1 MPKRVVSVSI
11 GSSKRNS
18 RVEVRLAGLEE
29 SFVLE
34 RIGTDGSWE
43 KAIEL
48 VRELD
53 GKVDAFGLGGADLY
67 VYAGS
72 RRYAFRD
79 AERLAQAAVQTPM
92 LDGSGLKHTL
102 ERNLVR
108 QLDAQIGWKDKKVL
122 VPSAVDR
129 FGLAEAL
136 EETGARVLYGD
147 LIFGLGLPI
156 PLYRLSLLQKLAYLL
171 LPIITKLPFKWLYPT
186 GEKQEK
192 QVQDWRQ
199 RYFAWADVIAGD
211 WHLMRRFMPD
221 QMQGKV
227 ILTNTVT
234 PEDIEFMRA
243 RGIARLITS
252 TPQIEGRSFGTNVME
267 AFIVAL
273 AGKYPLDEADYLEY
287 IEKLGLKPQITD
299 LQQPGQGGSSR

>member
-1 MPKRVVSVSI
+1 MPKHVVSVSI

-18 RVEVRLAGLEE
+18 RAEIHVESLGET
-29 SFVLE
+29 FVLE

-72 RRYAFRD
+72 RRYTFRD
-79 AERLAQAAVQTPM
+79 AQRMADAARKTPM

-102 ERNLVR
+102 ERNAVR
-108 QLDAQIGWKDKKVL
+108 LLEPEIGWKSKKVL
-122 VPSAVDR
+122 IPSAVDR

-136 EETGARVLYGD
+136 DEAGARVLYGD

-156 PLYRLSLLQKLAYLL
+156 PLYRLSLLQKIAYIL
-171 LPIITKLPFKWLYPT
+171 LPIITQLPFQWLYPT

-192 QVQDWRQ
+192 QVKDWRQ
-199 RYFAWADVIAGD
+199 RYFEWADVIAGD
-211 WHLMRRFMPD
+211 WHFMRRFMPEN
-221 QMQGKV
+221 MQGKI
-227 ILTNTVT
+227 ILTNTTT
-234 PEDIEFMRA
+234 PDDLEFMRT
-243 RGIARLITS
+243 RGVARLITT
-252 TPQIEGRSFGTNVME
+252 TPRLDGRSFGTNVME
-267 AFIVAL
+267 AFIVAV
-273 AGKYPLDEADYLEY
+273 AGKHPLSEADYLEY
-287 IEKLGLKPQITD
+287 IAKLNLQPEITE
-299 LQQPGQGGSSR
+299 LQPKAQS

>member
-1 MPKRVVSVSI
+1 MPKHVVSVSI

-18 RVEVRLAGLEE
+18 KAEVYVESLGET
-29 SFVLE
+29 FVLE

-48 VRELD
+48 VKELD

-67 VYAGS
+67 VYAGNH
-72 RRYAFRD
+72 RYTFRD
-79 AERLAQAAVQTPM
+79 AARMARAARKTPM

-102 ERNLVR
+102 ERNAIRL
-108 QLDAQIGWKDKKVL
+108 LEPQIGWKDKKVL

-136 EETGARVLYGD
+136 DAAGARVLFGD

-156 PLYRLSLLQKLAYLL
+156 PIYRLSLLQKLAYIL
-171 LPIITKLPFKWLYPT
+171 LPIITQLPFQWLYPT

-192 QVQDWRQ
+192 EVQDWRQ
-199 RYFAWADVIAGD
+199 RYFQWADVVAGD
-211 WHLMRRFMPD
+211 WHFMRRFMPPN
-221 QMQGKV
+221 MQGKV
-227 ILTNTVT
+227 ILTNTTT

-243 RGIARLITS
+243 RGIARLITT
-252 TPQIEGRSFGTNVME
+252 TPRLAGRSFGTNVME
-267 AFIVAL
+267 AFIVAV
-273 AGKYPLDEADYLEY
+273 AGQYPLSEADYLEY
-287 IEKLGLKPQITD
+287 IEKLNLQPEITE
-299 LQQPGQGGSSR
+299 LQPMLG

>member
-18 RVEVRLAGLEE
+18 KAEVRLEGLGET
-29 SFVLE
+29 FILE

-48 VRELD
+48 VKELD

-79 AERLAQAAVQTPM
+79 SQRMAAAAQKTPM

-102 ERNLVR
+102 ERNSVR
-108 QLDAQIGWKDKKVL
+108 LLEDKIGWKDKKVL

-136 EETGARVLYGD
+136 DQAGAKVLYGD

-156 PLYRLSLLQKLAYLL
+156 PIYRLSLLQKIAYIL
-171 LPIITKLPFKWLYPT
+171 LPLITQLPLQWLYPT

-199 RYFAWADVIAGD
+199 RYFEWADVVAGD
-211 WHLMRRFMPD
+211 WHFMRRFMPD
-221 QMQGKV
+221 SMRGKI
-227 ILTNTVT
+227 ILTNTTNDV
-234 PEDIEFMRA
+234 DIEFMQA
-243 RGIARLITS
+243 RGVAKLITT
-252 TPQIEGRSFGTNVME
+252 TPRLEGRSFGTNVME
-267 AFIVAL
+267 GFIVAV
-273 AGKYPLDEADYLEY
+273 AGKHPLSEADYQEY
-287 IEKLGLKPQITD
+287 IEKLNLKPEITE
-299 LQQPGQGGSSR
+299 LQPSSG

>member
-18 RVEVRLAGLEE
+18 KAEVYLESLGE
-29 SFVLE
+29 TVILE

-53 GKVDAFGLGGADLY
+53 GRVDAFGLGGADLY
-67 VYAGS
+67 VYAGG

-79 AERLAQAAVQTPM
+79 AKRLAQAAQKTPI

-102 ERNLVR
+102 ERQAVR
-108 QLDAQIGWKDKKVL
+108 WLEPILGWRGKRVL

-136 EETGARVLYGD
+136 DQAGARVLYGD

-171 LPIITKLPFKWLYPT
+171 LPVITQLPFQWLYPT
-186 GEKQEK
+186 GEKQEQQIK
-192 QVQDWRQ
+192 DWRQ
-199 RYFAWADVIAGD
+199 RYFAWAEVVAGD
-211 WHLMRRFMPD
+211 WHFIRRFMPEA
-221 QMQGKV
+221 MPGKIV
-227 ILTNTVT
+227 LTNTTT
-234 PEDIEFMRA
+234 PEDVAFLRA
-243 RGIARLITS
+243 RGVRTLITT
-252 TPQIEGRSFGTNVME
+252 TPRLQGRSFGTNVME
-267 AFIVAL
+267 AFIVAV
-273 AGKYPLDEADYLEY
+273 AGKYPLGEAEYLEY
-287 IEKLGLKPQITD
+287 IEKLELKPQITD
-299 LQQPGQGGSSR
+299 LQAPA

>member
-18 RVEVRLAGLEE
+18 KAEVRLEGLGE
-29 SFVLE
+29 SFILE

-48 VRELD
+48 VKELD
-53 GKVDAFGLGGADLY
+53 GKIDAFGLGGADLY
-67 VYAGS
+67 VYAGN
-72 RRYAFRD
+72 RRYTLRD
-79 AERLAQAAVQTPM
+79 SQRMADAAKNTPM

-102 ERNLVR
+102 ERNTIRL
-108 QLDAQIGWKDKKVL
+108 LDKEIGWKDKKVL

-136 EETGARVLYGD
+136 DRAGAKVLYGD

-156 PLYRLSLLQKLAYLL
+156 PIYRLSLLQKIAYIL
-171 LPIITKLPFKWLYPT
+171 LPIITQLPFQWLYPT

-199 RYFAWADVIAGD
+199 RYFEWADVVAGD
-211 WHLMRRFMPD
+211 WHFMRRFMPD
-221 QMQGKV
+221 HMQGKI
-227 ILTNTVT
+227 ILTNTTT
-234 PEDIEFMRA
+234 PEDIEFMRT
-243 RGIARLITS
+243 RGIAKLITT
-252 TPQIEGRSFGTNVME
+252 TPRLEGRSFGTNVME
-267 AFIVAL
+267 GFIVAV
-273 AGKYPLDEADYLEY
+273 AGKYPLSEAEYLEY
-287 IEKLGLKPQITD
+287 IEKLNLKPQITD
-299 LQQPGQGGSSR
+299 LQALV

>member
-1 MPKRVVSVSI
+1 MPKHIVSVSI

-18 RVEVRLAGLEE
+18 RAEVYVESLGET
-29 SFVLE
+29 FVLE

-48 VRELD
+48 VKELD

-67 VYAGS
+67 VYAGR

-79 AERLAQAAVQTPM
+79 AERMARAAQKTPM

-102 ERNLVR
+102 ERNAVR
-108 QLDAQIGWKDKKVL
+108 LLEPEIGWKDKKVL
-122 VPSAVDR
+122 IPSAVDR

-136 EETGARVLYGD
+136 DVAGARMLYGD

-156 PLYRLSLLQKLAYLL
+156 PLYRLSLLQKIAYLL
-171 LPIITKLPFKWLYPT
+171 LPIITQLPFQWLYPT

-199 RYFAWADVIAGD
+199 RYFEWADVVAGD
-211 WHLMRRFMPD
+211 WHFMRRFMP
-221 QMQGKV
+221 QNMQGKI
-227 ILTNTVT
+227 ILTNTTT
-234 PEDIEFMRA
+234 PEDLEFMRK
-243 RGIARLITS
+243 RGIAKLITT
-252 TPQIEGRSFGTNVME
+252 TPRLEGRSFGTNVME
-267 AFIVAL
+267 GFMVAV
-273 AGKYPLDEADYLEY
+273 AGKYPLSEADYLEY
-287 IEKLGLKPQITD
+287 IEKLNLKPQITE
-299 LQQPGQGGSSR
+299 L

>member
-1 MPKRVVSVSI
+1 MPKHVVSVSI

-18 RVEVRLAGLEE
+18 RAEVKVESLGET
-29 SFVLE
+29 FVLE

-53 GKVDAFGLGGADLY
+53 GRVDAFGLGGADLY

-72 RRYAFRD
+72 QRYTFRD
-79 AERLAQAAVQTPM
+79 AERMARAAQKTPM

-102 ERNLVR
+102 ERNAIRL
-108 QLDAQIGWKDKKVL
+108 LEPQIGWKDKKVL
-122 VPSAVDR
+122 IPSAVDR

-136 EETGARVLYGD
+136 DAAGARTLYGD

-156 PLYRLSLLQKLAYLL
+156 PLYRLSLLQKIAYIL
-171 LPIITKLPFKWLYPT
+171 LPLITQLPFQWLYPT

-199 RYFAWADVIAGD
+199 RYFEWADVVAGD
-211 WHLMRRFMPD
+211 WHYMRRFMP
-221 QMQGKV
+221 QNMQGKI
-227 ILTNTVT
+227 ILTNTTT
-234 PEDIEFMRA
+234 PEDLEFMRA
-243 RGIARLITS
+243 RGIAKLITT
-252 TPQIEGRSFGTNVME
+252 TPRLEGRSFGTNVME
-267 AFIVAL
+267 GFIVAV
-273 AGKYPLDEADYLEY
+273 AGKYPLSEADYLEF
-287 IEKLGLKPQITD
+287 IEKLNLKPQITE
-299 LQQPGQGGSSR
+299 L